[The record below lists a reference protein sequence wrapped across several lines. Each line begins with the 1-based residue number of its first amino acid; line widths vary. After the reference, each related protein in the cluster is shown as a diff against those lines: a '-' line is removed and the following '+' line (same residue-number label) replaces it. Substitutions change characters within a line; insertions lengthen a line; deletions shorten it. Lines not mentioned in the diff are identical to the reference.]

1 MGNDDEPMTDQRPAV
16 DDKPHAPASDRPPRV
31 LRPASA
37 AFDDGEDVPK
47 RPPRVLRPAAEVESE
62 EDDEPYALSENKPP
76 ERDVKDFAP
85 QPAFRPSDPDGAEPP
100 HASRGYLIWSILN
113 LLCCANPLGIV
124 CSIIAIILYCKANLH
139 FQQGNIASGMR
150 LNDQTMM
157 ANIIATLLNI
167 LLIIYAIAKDYIY
180 VTP

>member
-1 MGNDDEPMTDQRPAV
+1 MGNDDEPTTDQRPAV

-47 RPPRVLRPAAEVESE
+47 RPAAEVESE

-85 QPAFRPSDPDGAEPP
+85 QPAFRPSDLDDAEPP
-100 HASRGYLIWSILN
+100 HASKGYLIWSILN

-124 CSIIAIILYCKANLH
+124 CSSIAIVLYCNANLH

-150 LNDQTMM
+150 LNDLTMI
-157 ANIIATLLNI
+157 ANIIATLLNV
-167 LLIIYAIAKDYIY
+167 LLIIFYAICSG
-180 VTP
+180 